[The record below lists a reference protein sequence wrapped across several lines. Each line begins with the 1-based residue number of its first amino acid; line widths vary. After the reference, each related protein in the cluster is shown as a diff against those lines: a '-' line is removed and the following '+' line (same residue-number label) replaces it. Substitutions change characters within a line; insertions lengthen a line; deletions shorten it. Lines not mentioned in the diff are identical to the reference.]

1 MLLLPGL
8 GTVARTAMHC
18 AAADVS
24 IQHFGAARD
33 FRMETVGFLL
43 PSHMNPARR
52 AGSSW
57 STSGL
62 PMRLRDG
69 FRGRAIALG
78 RAPGAGP
85 SRRPIAKWG
94 VFRTSA
100 NNWARGCK
108 TYRRGEAVG
117 FVPALHSFG
126 CAPNQRSISIRTGAD
141 RHSRSAPQWR

>member
-94 VFRTSA
+94 GVPYLSKQLGARLQNLSAWRSRRIRARTPFVWLCAKSA
-100 NNWARGCK
+100 IDL
-108 TYRRGEAVG
+108 Y
-117 FVPALHSFG
+117 
-126 CAPNQRSISIRTGAD
+126 PNRSGS
-141 RHSRSAPQWR
+141 P